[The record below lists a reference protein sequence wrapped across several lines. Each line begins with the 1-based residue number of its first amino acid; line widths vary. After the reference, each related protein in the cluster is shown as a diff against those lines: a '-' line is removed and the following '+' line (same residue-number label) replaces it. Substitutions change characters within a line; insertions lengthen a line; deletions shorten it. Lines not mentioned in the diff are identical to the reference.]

1 MRNRLSSE
9 EWTNLVA
16 HLRVQMIDEGRARP
30 DFMRAQRATGI
41 DRRTVKSHWLSSVHG
56 LPAIQILFKREEGA
70 TAAQT
75 RAPAPRRPVA
85 VPTPTPAHSPS
96 PPAAPSLAVSAPST
110 APVPAA
116 LVAAPLSPGEAP
128 PTQLAPTGPP
138 PHPLEKIQKA
148 AERALMDEQKIL
160 EGQHSL
166 SQGLLVVS
174 SSILVALHESIP
186 EICARI
192 KDRFAEN
199 PKEGVTL
206 LRELMEISEKLSKT
220 HGRNVETQR
229 AIAGVPSS
237 HELIVRREGPQG
249 PDPDAEEQRIEDNR
263 LLKNLIKAEALRL
276 RADGAYSF
284 EEGQFIEVEVTP
296 APKASAP
303 AGIEPTAPPELAATE
318 DPAAFVE
325 LGP

>member
-1 MRNRLSSE
+1 MGPKTLALDRRFLRRNRPLH
-9 EWTNLVA
+9 A
-16 HLRVQMIDEGRARP
+16 RVRNICAR
-30 DFMRAQRATGI
+30 Q
-41 DRRTVKSHWLSSVHG
+41 
-56 LPAIQILFKREEGA
+56 
-70 TAAQT
+70 
-75 RAPAPRRPVA
+75 
-85 VPTPTPAHSPS
+85 
-96 PPAAPSLAVSAPST
+96 
-110 APVPAA
+110 A

-206 LRELMEISEKLSKT
+206 LRDLMEISEKVSKT

-237 HELIVRREGPQG
+237 HELIVRREGSQG

-263 LLKNLIKAEALRL
+263 LLKNLIKAEARWRLLVRGRAVHRGRGSRPPRKRALR
-276 RADGAYSF
+276 RA
-284 EEGQFIEVEVTP
+284 
-296 APKASAP
+296 
-303 AGIEPTAPPELAATE
+303 
-318 DPAAFVE
+318 
-325 LGP
+325 